1 MKGGEQLDRKHAA
14 SREGRT
20 GALGGGE
27 KGAHR
32 EGEVIVNTQK
42 RLKFEKTKCI
52 RQVGKKVE

>member
-1 MKGGEQLDRKHAA
+1 MKGGKQLDRKHA

-20 GALGGGE
+20 GALGDEG

-42 RLKFEKTKCI
+42 RLKFKKTKCI